1 MSENQPFN
9 LSYIPVDKNNV
20 GLLRR
25 IHRETLPV
33 HYGRHIYKMF
43 EEGKIARGLLVYLN
57 DDLPIGEICWRIEE
71 DEKDPKIHKIYLMTI
86 GVLHTYQRRGIAKKL
101 LQHIIDESKDIDEIF
116 LHVLYSNEVAMKFYE
131 KFGFTRKEFLPGYYK
146 ALEVGDA
153 YIYSMPITKKT
164 E

>member
-1 MSENQPFN
+1 
-9 LSYIPVDKNNV
+9 
-20 GLLRR
+20 
-25 IHRETLPV
+25 
-33 HYGRHIYKMF
+33 
-43 EEGKIARGLLVYLN
+43 
-57 DDLPIGEICWRIEE
+57 
-71 DEKDPKIHKIYLMTI
+71 MTI